1 MNRRTVNMTFHLW
14 DYDKYLLFI
23 IVMIAGTGM
32 VMLYSASSA
41 IGREMGD
48 SAIYLKGHFIR
59 ILIGFGLM
67 VLTMHIDYRLYKKIA
82 FPLLIIASLVLAAG
96 LVNHR
101 LWGTAPTARW
111 IYIGGISLQTSELMK
126 FSLITYIAF
135 YLEKKKDKIG
145 SFSDGLLP
153 MIIVLAIASALI
165 LKQPDFST
173 SAILVMVIFIMLFV
187 GNARISH
194 LFAVGSIGGLLML
207 LSLFGSNYQIA
218 RIKAHFEGGDIAGAG
233 YQLQQSLMSLG
244 GGGFLGIGLGESIS
258 KNLFL
263 PTPHTDFIL
272 AIIGEE
278 MGFLGV
284 LVISTMFLMFFFRS
298 LKVAKSSKDSFGL
311 YLAVG
316 LATSIFL
323 YAVVNAAVV
332 SGLVP
337 VTGLPIPLVS
347 YGGSNI
353 LYTLGAVGVILNIS
367 SSSTP
372 KKNKRY
378 NRSSN

>member
-1 MNRRTVNMTFHLW
+1 MNQIVSYIPFRLG
-14 DYDKYLLFI
+14 DYDKQLLFI
-23 IVMIAGTGM
+23 IVLIAGTGM

-41 IGREMGD
+41 IGRELGD
-48 SAIYLKGHFIR
+48 SAIYLKGHFVR
-59 ILIGFGLM
+59 LLIGFGVLA
-67 VLTMHIDYRLYKKIA
+67 LTMHIDYRLYKKIA
-82 FPLLIIASLVLAAG
+82 FPLLVIAAIVLLAG
-96 LVNHR
+96 LIHHR
-101 LWGTAPTARW
+101 FWGTGTTARW
-111 IYIGGISLQTSELMK
+111 IYISGISVQTSELMK
-126 FSLITYIAF
+126 FSLITYIA
-135 YLEKKKDKIG
+135 YYIEKKKDKMN
-145 SFSDGLLP
+145 SFNDGLLP
-153 MIIVLAIASALI
+153 MVIVIGISSLLI

-173 SAILVMVIFIMLFV
+173 TAILVTVVFIMLFI

-194 LFAVGSIGGLLML
+194 LFAIGSVGSLLML
-207 LSLFGSNYQIA
+207 LSLFGSSYQIA
-218 RIKAHFEGGDIAGAG
+218 RIESYFKGGDLSGAG
-233 YQLQQSLMSLG
+233 YQMQQSMMSLG

-278 MGFLGV
+278 IGFLGV
-284 LVISTMFLMFFFRS
+284 LAISTLFLMFFFRS

-316 LATSIFL
+316 LASSIFL

-332 SGLVP
+332 SGLLP

-347 YGGSNI
+347 YGGSNV
-353 LYTLGAVGVILNIS
+353 LYTLGSVGVILNIS
-367 SSSTP
+367 SST
-372 KKNKRY
+372 KNIKKRY